1 MLVEQEQIVTPLDQ
15 MGNVTTLTLL
25 GTTAPMLST
34 AITKGRLLMAPP
46 VISVAPPCS
55 SIPTPVMELVLILL
69 VPALPA
75 LGLPLQ
81 SRPYPPQ
88 PRPHQLPLR

>member
-34 AITKGRLLMAPP
+34 AITKGRLLLVPP

-55 SIPTPVMELVLILL
+55 SIPTPVSHLSLSSHFVSRKI
-69 VPALPA
+69 
-75 LGLPLQ
+75 LQ
-81 SRPYPPQ
+81 SKIDVLYRDFFGK
-88 PRPHQLPLR
+88 